1 MSTTWQGI
9 KKVFELART
18 VLVVHRL
25 SIEMWIHGREG
36 SSRSRVS
43 VFRRARGHLPV
54 LCMYK
59 YVGVAVVVEEIQVNV
74 VRRIS
79 PTTTL

>member
-1 MSTTWQGI
+1 M
-9 KKVFELART
+9 
-18 VLVVHRL
+18 
-25 SIEMWIHGREG
+25 
-36 SSRSRVS
+36 S

-54 LCMYK
+54 LGMYK

-74 VRRIS
+74 VRRVS